1 MAHFAEIDGNNTVI
15 SVLVVDNELEH
26 RGEDYLAN
34 ELGLGG
40 RWLQTSYN
48 THGGV
53 HSLGGNPLRKNYAG
67 IGYSYDPERDAFIPR
82 RPYESWNLDE
92 ETCLWEAP
100 VAMPTDVACR
110 WNEELQ
116 VWEASDTW
124 L

>member
-1 MAHFAEIDGNNTVI
+1 MAHFAEIDGNNIVI

>member
-1 MAHFAEIDGNNTVI
+1 MAHFAEIDGNNIVI

-48 THGGV
+48 THGGT

-82 RPYESWNLDE
+82 RPYESWNLNE

-116 VWEASDTW
+116 TWEASDTW